1 MMPKIGPKWTMISMS
16 IPALIGFILLVLPD
30 LLDDGESDTVW
41 LFYIGR
47 ILSGLGGGAFSL
59 AAPSFVSEIAEPR
72 IRGALGSL
80 MQFQVTA
87 GLAFVTALN
96 INGAVDWV
104 IITGI
109 CVGPPGKNRFSFF
122 CYQQ

>member
-41 LFYIGR
+41 LFYLGR

-109 CVGPPGKNRFSFF
+109 CVGPPGKYRFSFF

>member
-1 MMPKIGPKWTMISMS
+1 MPKIGPKWTMISMS

-30 LLDDGESDTVW
+30 ILDDGESETVW
-41 LFYIGR
+41 LFYLGR
-47 ILSGLGGGAFSL
+47 ILAGLGGGAFSL
-59 AAPSFVSEIAEPR
+59 AAPSFVAEIAEPR

-87 GLAFVTALN
+87 GIVFVTALS

-109 CVGPPGKNRFSFF
+109 CVGPPGK
-122 CYQQ
+122 Q